1 MVDYFEK
8 NLLGSHFSNIIHVL
22 QLDLHEES
30 IWKQIIKMYRH
41 GFTDIESPFIEEVIY
56 TLGITDD
63 SKAVLKRLI
72 ELLEYRQTNKLSDV
86 QDLINVRECMWLLNF
101 QFGTSTITEYLA
113 LIEAREGFD
122 KEDGKKI
129 NRRALMFKMMD
140 RDDMNEEYEKHIN
153 NPNESDDH
161 E

>member
-1 MVDYFEK
+1 MTNHMVDYFEK
-8 NLLGSHFSNIIHVL
+8 NMLGNHFFNIMHVL
-22 QLDLHEES
+22 QLDLHEEF
-30 IWKQIIKMYRH
+30 IWKQIIRMFRH
-41 GFTDIESPFIEEVIY
+41 GFIDVRTSPFLEESIY
-56 TLGITDD
+56 TLDVSMDSIT
-63 SKAVLKRLI
+63 VLKRLI

-129 NRRALMFKMMD
+129 NRRALMFRMMD
-140 RDDMNEEYEKHIN
+140 RDDMNEEYEKSLKKRN
-153 NPNESDDH
+153 
-161 E
+161 

>member
-1 MVDYFEK
+1 M
-8 NLLGSHFSNIIHVL
+8 
-22 QLDLHEES
+22 
-30 IWKQIIKMYRH
+30 
-41 GFTDIESPFIEEVIY
+41 
-56 TLGITDD
+56 
-63 SKAVLKRLI
+63 KRLI